1 LPTDEE
7 IAAALRVLSAVR
19 NSETA
24 RRPDALI
31 HRLWGGSGKVAWPLD
46 KIADKIIEAHGK
58 LNPHLPTHI

>member
-1 LPTDEE
+1 MPTNEE

-24 RRPDALI
+24 RQPDALI
-31 HRLWGGSGKVAWPLD
+31 LRLWAGPGKVACPLD

-58 LNPHLPTHI
+58 LNPHVPIHI